1 MYAAAGHVTIDVLPG
16 GARRAGGTALFGAL
30 AAVLRGSGAHV
41 LTSGS
46 DEVASLLPQVDGVTF
61 ERWDAEGTSTFRNR
75 GTDRD
80 RVQELLGWGGMVT
93 PRPTPVTT
101 TVLHLGPVARELTPD
116 WFEEAEQDVVVV
128 LTPQGLVR
136 SWPDAPSG
144 TGPIHHEEIDPI
156 WARTLRRRVVV
167 VVNAG
172 ELEWIGDLG
181 DRAVAVGGAL
191 VVTDGPR
198 PATVRTR
205 AGTVE
210 VPPSP
215 GQLDDDTGAG
225 DVFAA
230 VIGMELAGRARL
242 PAAVASAHAAVG
254 DLLPRIHALLPVAA

>member
-16 GARRAGGTALFGAL
+16 GARRAGGTVLFGAL
-30 AAVLRGSGAHV
+30 AAMLRGSGAHV

-46 DEVASLLPQVDGVTF
+46 DEVAALLPQVDGVTF
-61 ERWDAEGTSTFRNR
+61 ERWDADGVSTFRNR
-75 GTDRD
+75 GTDRE
-80 RVQELLGWGGMVT
+80 RVQELQGWGGMVA

-101 TVLHLGPVARELTPD
+101 NVLHLGPVARELSPE
-116 WFEEAEQDVVVV
+116 WFDEAEQDVVVV

-136 SWPDAPSG
+136 SWPDAPDG
-144 TGPIHHEEIDPI
+144 VGPIHHEEIDPA
-156 WARTLRRRVVV
+156 WARALRRRVIV

-181 DRAVAVGGAL
+181 DRAVTVGGAL

-205 AGTVE
+205 AGTVS
-210 VPPSP
+210 VPAAPVD
-215 GQLDDDTGAG
+215 LDDDTGAG

-230 VIGMELAGRARL
+230 VIGMELAGGARL
-242 PAAVASAHAAVG
+242 PAAVEAAHRGVG
-254 DLLPRIHALLPVAA
+254 ELLPRIHTLLPVAS